1 MTENRVIKVAFADA
15 SVQRAFIELKEG
27 RFEDRELAEWIQ
39 KSLEELRMDPFSG
52 ISIPRKL
59 WPKYYVDKYGV
70 DNLRKL
76 DLPQGW
82 RLIYFVRGNEVEIVS
97 ILLEWF
103 DHADYNKRFGYKKN

>member
-1 MTENRVIKVAFADA
+1 MSDNRIKKVAFVDE
-15 SVQRAFIELKEG
+15 SVHKAFVELKHG
-27 RFEDRELAEWIQ
+27 RFEDKQLAEWIQ
-39 KSLEELRMDPFSG
+39 KSLDELREAPFSG
-52 ISIPRKL
+52 IPIPRKL

-70 DNLRKL
+70 DNLRKM

-82 RLIYFVRGNEVEIVS
+82 RLIYFVRGSEVDIVS